1 VEAIG
6 DPTFTYVFVG
16 SMSPF
21 RPQPGR
27 AKYRQRNAV

>member
-6 DPTFTYVFVG
+6 DPTFTRVFVG

-21 RPQPGR
+21 RARPG
-27 AKYRQRNAV
+27 